1 MFTVEVGPIRGGG
14 RKGAKRFEILLT
26 PLIRNNICRLVCT
39 LPRKAH
45 LLQPKMQPQ
54 KVSFFILSAPT
65 LMVLYWLLKHSHLSL
80 NLYLLSA
87 NVGFLLILLLSCITA
102 RRRLR
107 VLRILN
113 RCIH

>member
-65 LMVLYWLLKHSHLSL
+65 LMVLYWLLKHSHLSSL
-80 NLYLLSA
+80 NLYLLSV
-87 NVGFLLILLLSCITA
+87 NVGFLLILLILSCITA
-102 RRRLR
+102 RRRLK
-107 VLRILN
+107 VLKIL
-113 RCIH
+113 R